1 MFKLGGQ
8 ADQGTGIM
16 STVEPKQTMK
26 QNPYTGYAIGGRIGL
41 QKGKG
46 VFDFFSPEV
55 VTDEERATRS
65 DIYPFE
71 TRDSEELLNALSY
84 TPLGRAGSGLN
95 ILKQAGKYGTKPD
108 FYTGVSGQARRTLED
123 APFLSNQYI
132 REALRPYAS
141 GAAETLKQAGTGIK
155 DFARKYGIAT
165 GIGAGGAGTV
175 YGALSSDEDKKQPIT
190 DQKLGLGLDNLSAN
204 FGPGISGRS
213 EERELLEKEGV
224 IKPPPGRKDNEYL
237 DTDKSKPFN
246 LLDEVKKESREL
258 RELLGRDDD
267 ISKAEAALVLSEA
280 LGTPGTI
287 AQKIQKG
294 LKAAV
299 PLKKAKAEQDKAI
312 TLTAYKLAKE
322 KEQQQ
327 IRAGTLPGSIR
338 ELEYQAKSLKD
349 SGDPKY
355 ANMSVQQII
364 NENIRAAKP
373 MSPES
378 KARTEV
384 LLADR
389 QIIRDATNSLLQ
401 DKNTLDKLDPIK
413 DKAKY
418 DKTKE
423 LYDKKFKEFERD
435 YLSAPE
441 FKSLYEG
448 IYNIFAPQI
457 TSRTMKA
464 VGGSAEDE
472 KEPDVIAS
480 DVNFGGTTTPI
491 KPVQKLD
498 YATLRDR
505 LPKEINDQVVQLL
518 ASSEQALQD
527 FAYITSQNDVNN
539 FNVRYGV
546 NLIIPPAQQ
555 TS

>member
-1 MFKLGGQ
+1 MYNIFKRPMFKLGGQ

-16 STVEPKQTMK
+16 STVEPKQTMR
-26 QNPYTGYAIGGRIGL
+26 QNPYTGYAIGGRIGYAQAGPVKFQDSPFYKPGMGIMESREAYDQYIADRNKKL
-41 QKGKG
+41 FEEDPGIQKYMQSIEPRPISERESILKILRDQGA
-46 VFDFFSPEV
+46 FSDVRGRPTFVMEEEAIKKFKEGDV
-55 VTDEERATRS
+55 EKTSKSFEAQARDEERA
-65 DIYPFE
+65 
-71 TRDSEELLNALSY
+71 AL
-84 TPLGRAGSGLN
+84 
-95 ILKQAGKYGTKPD
+95 
-108 FYTGVSGQARRTLED
+108 ARTQ
-123 APFLSNQYI
+123 P
-132 REALRPYAS
+132 
-141 GAAETLKQAGTGIK
+141 
-155 DFARKYGIAT
+155 
-165 GIGAGGAGTV
+165 TV
-175 YGALSSDEDKKQPIT
+175 PSQS
-190 DQKLGLGLDNLSAN
+190 KL
-204 FGPGISGRS
+204 
-213 EERELLEKEGV
+213 
-224 IKPPPGRKDNEYL
+224 PPGMKDNEYD
-237 DTDKSKPFN
+237 DTSRSKPFN
-246 LLDEVKKESREL
+246 LLDEVRRESGELKEI
-258 RELLGRDDD
+258 LGRDDD
-267 ISKAEAALVLSEA
+267 ILKAEAAYVLSEA

-327 IRAGTLPGSIR
+327 IRAGTLPTSIR
-338 ELEYQAKSLKD
+338 EAEYIARSLKE
-349 SGDPKY
+349 SGDPRY
-355 ANMSVQQII
+355 AGMSVQQIM
-364 NENIRAAKP
+364 NENIRAARP

-389 QIIRDATNSLLQ
+389 QIIRDTTNSLLKAKG
-401 DKNTLDKLDPIK
+401 DLEKLDPVK

-423 LYDKKFKEFERD
+423 LYDRSFRQFERD

-448 IYNIFAPQI
+448 IYNIFAPQM

-464 VGGSAEDE
+464 GGGLTEDE
-472 KEPDVIAS
+472 NEPDVVTS
-480 DVNFGGTTTPI
+480 NVNFGGTTTPI

-539 FNVRYGV
+539 FNVKYGV

>member
-1 MFKLGGQ
+1 MYNVFKRPMFKMGGMT
-8 ADQGTGIM
+8 QGTGIM
-16 STVEPKQTMK
+16 SHVEPRPQ
-26 QNPYTGYAIGGRIGL
+26 YFGGGRIGYAQAGQVTDPFTYFAPTNIPRAGQTGFTPSSRL
-41 QKGKG
+41 QDRFQRFKEMPTYVPFKENIDLDKILIEEGIITEDTPITERLKARELYKTRGTQGTTEKG
-46 VFDFFSPEV
+46 VGS
-55 VTDEERATRS
+55 TR
-65 DIYPFE
+65 
-71 TRDSEELLNALSY
+71 
-84 TPLGRAGSGLN
+84 
-95 ILKQAGKYGTKPD
+95 
-108 FYTGVSGQARRTLED
+108 ED
-123 APFLSNQYI
+123 LAF
-132 REALRPYAS
+132 
-141 GAAETLKQAGTGIK
+141 
-155 DFARKYGIAT
+155 AT
-165 GIGAGGAGTV
+165 GLGE
-175 YGALSSDEDKKQPIT
+175 SKIT
-190 DQKLGLGLDNLSAN
+190 
-204 FGPGISGRS
+204 
-213 EERELLEKEGV
+213 
-224 IKPPPGRKDNEYL
+224 PPPPPPKKDPNFVET
-237 DTDKSKPFN
+237 DTSKPFN
-246 LLDEVKKESREL
+246 LLDEVRKESGEL
-258 RELLGRDDD
+258 RALLGQDDD

-287 AQKIQKG
+287 AQKIQRG

-299 PLKKAKAEQDKAI
+299 PLKKARVEQDKAI

-327 IRAGTLPGSIR
+327 IRAGTLPTSIR
-338 ELEYQAKSLKD
+338 EAEYIAKSLKE
-349 SGDPKY
+349 SGDPRY
-355 ANMSVQQII
+355 ADMSIQQIM
-364 NENIRAAKP
+364 NENISAAKP

-389 QIIRDATNSLLQ
+389 QIIRDTTDKLLKAKS
-401 DKNTLDKLDPIK
+401 DLEKLDPVK

-423 LYDKKFKEFERD
+423 LYDKNFREFERD

-441 FKSLYEG
+441 FKSLYG
-448 IYNIFAPQI
+448 GVYNIFAPQM
-457 TSRTMKA
+457 TSRTMRA
-464 VGGSAEDE
+464 AGGPTEDE
-472 KEPDVIAS
+472 TESDVVAS
-480 DVNFGGTTTPI
+480 NVNFGGTTTPI

-539 FNVRYGV
+539 FNVKYGV

>member
-16 STVEPKQTMK
+16 STVEPKQTMR
-26 QNPYTGYAIGGRIGL
+26 QNPYTGYAIGGRIGYANGPGPFGITPPIPPVAGQTGFTPSSRL
-41 QKGKG
+41 QDRFQRFK
-46 VFDFFSPEV
+46 DMP
-55 VTDEERATRS
+55 TY
-65 DIYPFE
+65 IPFKE
-71 TRDSEELLNALSY
+71 TIDLD
-84 TPLGRAGSGLN
+84 N
-95 ILKQAGKYGTKPD
+95 ILIQEGIITEDTPILERLKARELYKTRGTQGTTEKGIGS
-108 FYTGVSGQARRTLED
+108 TRED
-123 APFLSNQYI
+123 LAF
-132 REALRPYAS
+132 
-141 GAAETLKQAGTGIK
+141 
-155 DFARKYGIAT
+155 AT
-165 GIGAGGAGTV
+165 GLGE
-175 YGALSSDEDKKQPIT
+175 SKIT
-190 DQKLGLGLDNLSAN
+190 
-204 FGPGISGRS
+204 
-213 EERELLEKEGV
+213 
-224 IKPPPGRKDNEYL
+224 PPPPKKNSEFVET
-237 DTDKSKPFN
+237 DTSKPFN
-246 LLDEVKKESREL
+246 LLDEVRKESGEL
-258 RELLGRDDD
+258 RELLGKDDNLT
-267 ISKAEAALVLSEA
+267 AEGALILSEA

-299 PLKKAKAEQDKAI
+299 PLARSRKEQDKAI

-327 IRAGTLPGSIR
+327 IRAGTLPTSIR
-338 ELEYQAKSLKD
+338 EAEYIAKSLKK

-355 ANMSVQQII
+355 ANMTIQQIM
-364 NENIRAAKP
+364 NENIKAARP

-389 QIIRDATNSLLQ
+389 QIIRDTTDKLLKAKS
-401 DKNTLDKLDPIK
+401 DLEKLDPVK
-413 DKAKY
+413 DKVKY

-423 LYDKKFKEFERD
+423 LYDKSFREFNRD

-448 IYNIFAPQI
+448 IYNIFAPQM
-457 TSRTMKA
+457 TSRTMK
-464 VGGSAEDE
+464 VEGGLTEDE
-472 KEPDVIAS
+472 KEPDVVTS
-480 DVNFGGTTTPI
+480 NVDFGGTTTPI
-491 KPVQKLD
+491 KPVEKLD

-539 FNVRYGV
+539 FNVKYGV

-555 TS
+555 TA

>member
-1 MFKLGGQ
+1 
-8 ADQGTGIM
+8 M
-16 STVEPKQTMK
+16 STVEPKQTMR
-26 QNPYTGYAIGGRIGL
+26 QNPYTGYAVGGRIGYANGPGPFGITPPIPPVAGQTGFTPSSRL
-41 QKGKG
+41 QDRFQRFK
-46 VFDFFSPEV
+46 DMP
-55 VTDEERATRS
+55 TY
-65 DIYPFE
+65 IPFKE
-71 TRDSEELLNALSY
+71 TIDLD
-84 TPLGRAGSGLN
+84 N
-95 ILKQAGKYGTKPD
+95 ILIQEGIITEDTPISERLKARELYKTRGTQGTTEKGIGS
-108 FYTGVSGQARRTLED
+108 TRED
-123 APFLSNQYI
+123 LAF
-132 REALRPYAS
+132 
-141 GAAETLKQAGTGIK
+141 
-155 DFARKYGIAT
+155 AT
-165 GIGAGGAGTV
+165 GLGE
-175 YGALSSDEDKKQPIT
+175 SKIT
-190 DQKLGLGLDNLSAN
+190 
-204 FGPGISGRS
+204 
-213 EERELLEKEGV
+213 
-224 IKPPPGRKDNEYL
+224 PPPPKKDPNFVET
-237 DTDKSKPFN
+237 DTSKPFN
-246 LLDEVKKESREL
+246 LLDEVRKESQEL
-258 RELLGRDDD
+258 RTLLGQDEGTL
-267 ISKAEAALVLSEA
+267 KAEAALVLSEA

-287 AQKIQKG
+287 AQKIQRG

-299 PLKKAKAEQDKAI
+299 PLKKARAEQDKAI

-327 IRAGTLPGSIR
+327 IRAGTLPTSIR
-338 ELEYQAKSLKD
+338 EAEYVAKSLKE
-349 SGDPKY
+349 SGDPRY
-355 ANMSVQQII
+355 ANMSIQQIM
-364 NENIRAAKP
+364 NENLRAAKP
-373 MSPES
+373 MSSQE

-413 DKAKY
+413 DKVKY

-423 LYDKKFKEFERD
+423 LYDKKFREFERD
-435 YLSAPE
+435 YLSVPE
-441 FKSLYEG
+441 FKSLYEST
-448 IYNIFAPQI
+448 YNIFAPQM
-457 TSRTMKA
+457 TSRTMRA

-505 LPKEINDQVVQLL
+505 LPKEINDQVIQLL

-539 FNVRYGV
+539 FNVKYGV

>member
-1 MFKLGGQ
+1 MR
-8 ADQGTGIM
+8 
-16 STVEPKQTMK
+16 
-26 QNPYTGYAIGGRIGL
+26 QNPYTGYAIDGRIGL

-141 GAAETLKQAGTGIK
+141 GATETLKQAGTGIK

-165 GIGAGGAGTV
+165 GIGAGGAGTI
-175 YGALSSDEDKKQPIT
+175 YGALSGDENQKQPIT

-213 EERELLEKEGV
+213 EERELLEKKV
-224 IKPPPGRKDNEYL
+224 NIPAPGMKDNKYSET
-237 DTDKSKPFN
+237 DTSKPFN
-246 LLDEVKKESREL
+246 LLDEVKKESGEL

-299 PLKKAKAEQDKAI
+299 PLRKAKAEQDKAI

-327 IRAGTLPGSIR
+327 IRAGTLPTSIR
-338 ELEYQAKSLKD
+338 EAEYVAKSLKE
-349 SGDPKY
+349 SGDPRY
-355 ANMSVQQII
+355 ANMSVQQIM
-364 NENIRAAKP
+364 NENLRAAKP

-378 KARTEV
+378 EARAKV

-389 QIIRDATNSLLQ
+389 ETIRDTTKNLLKT
-401 DKNTLDKLDPIK
+401 KNDLDRLDPIK

-418 DKTKE
+418 DKLKE
-423 LYDKKFKEFERD
+423 IYDSNFKEFERN
-435 YLSAPE
+435 YLSVPE
-441 FKSLYEG
+441 FKSLFEST
-448 IYNIFAPQI
+448 YNIFAPQI
-457 TSRTMKA
+457 TSRTMRA

-480 DVNFGGTTTPI
+480 NVNFGGTTTPI

-505 LPKEINDQVVQLL
+505 LPKEINDQVIQLL

-539 FNVRYGV
+539 FNVKYGV

>member
-16 STVEPKQTMK
+16 STVEPKQTMR
-26 QNPYTGYAIGGRIGL
+26 QNPYTGYAIGGRIGYAN
-41 QKGKG
+41 GPG
-46 VFDFFSPEV
+46 
-55 VTDEERATRS
+55 
-65 DIYPFE
+65 PFGI
-71 TRDSEELLNALSY
+71 
-84 TPLGRAGSGLN
+84 TPPIPPVAGQTGFTPSSRFQDRFQRFKEMPTYIPFKEN
-95 ILKQAGKYGTKPD
+95 ID
-108 FYTGVSGQARRTLED
+108 
-123 APFLSNQYI
+123 
-132 REALRPYAS
+132 
-141 GAAETLKQAGTGIK
+141 
-155 DFARKYGIAT
+155 
-165 GIGAGGAGTV
+165 
-175 YGALSSDEDKKQPIT
+175 
-190 DQKLGLGLDNLSAN
+190 LDNLLLQE
-204 FGPGISGRS
+204 GIITEDTPIS
-213 EERELLEKEGV
+213 ERLKARELYKTRGTQGTTEKSIGSTEEDLAFATGLGESK
-224 IKPPPGRKDNEYL
+224 ITPPPPKLPPGMKDNEYD
-237 DTDKSKPFN
+237 DTSRSKPFN
-246 LLDEVKKESREL
+246 LLDEVKKESGEL

-287 AQKIQKG
+287 AQKIQRG

-299 PLKKAKAEQDKAI
+299 PLKKARAEQDKAI

-327 IRAGTLPGSIR
+327 IRAGTLPTSIR
-338 ELEYQAKSLKD
+338 EAEYIARSLKE
-349 SGDPKY
+349 SGDPRY
-355 ANMSVQQII
+355 ANMSVQQIM

-373 MSPES
+373 MSAES

-389 QIIRDATNSLLQ
+389 QIIRDTADNLLKAKS
-401 DKNTLDKLDPIK
+401 DLEKLDPVK

-423 LYDKKFKEFERD
+423 LYDKNFKQFERD

-448 IYNIFAPQI
+448 VYNIFSPQM
-457 TSRTMKA
+457 TSRTMRA
-464 VGGSAEDE
+464 EGGLTEDE

-480 DVNFGGTTTPI
+480 NVNFGGTTTPV

-498 YATLRDR
+498 YDTLRDR

-539 FNVRYGV
+539 FNVKYGV

>member
-8 ADQGTGIM
+8 ADQGSGIM
-16 STVEPKQTMK
+16 STVEPKRTMR
-26 QNPYTGYAIGGRIGL
+26 QNPYTGYAIGGRIMAQEGYNP
-41 QKGKG
+41 
-46 VFDFFSPEV
+46 FTYFSPEV

-71 TRDSEELLNALSY
+71 KRDSAEILNALSY

-95 ILKQAGKYGTKPD
+95 ILRQAGKYGAKNKPD
-108 FYTGVSGQARRTLED
+108 FYTGVSGQAQRALDD

-132 REALRPYAS
+132 REAVRPYAS

-165 GIGAGGAGTV
+165 GVGAGGAGTV
-175 YGALSSDEDKKQPIT
+175 YGALRGDEDPRQPIT
-190 DQKLGLGLDNLSAN
+190 DKKFGLDEESGEFAT
-204 FGPGISGRS
+204 GISK
-213 EERELLEKEGV
+213 ERELLKKEGV
-224 IKPPPGRKDNEYL
+224 ITPPPGRKDNKYGE
-237 DTDKSKPFN
+237 TETSKPFN
-246 LLDEVKKESREL
+246 LLDEVKKESQEL
-258 RELLGRDDD
+258 RTLLGQDDD
-267 ISKAEAALVLSEA
+267 TLKAEAALVLSEA

-287 AQKIQKG
+287 AQKIQRG

-299 PLKKAKAEQDKAI
+299 PLKKARAEQDKAI

-327 IRAGTLPGSIR
+327 IRAGTLPTSIR
-338 ELEYQAKSLKD
+338 EAEYVAKSLKE
-349 SGDPKY
+349 SGDPRY
-355 ANMSVQQII
+355 ADMTIQQII
-364 NENIRAAKP
+364 NENIKPEKKITEEQRAVISRLKG
-373 MSPES
+373 SEQS
-378 KARTEV
+378 IIDKA
-384 LLADR
+384 
-389 QIIRDATNSLLQ
+389 NSL
-401 DKNTLDKLDPIK
+401 NTKELTLNRLDPVK

-418 DKTKE
+418 EKTKE
-423 LYDKKFKEFERD
+423 LYNKELQDFYRD
-435 YLSAPE
+435 YLSLPE
-441 FKSLYEG
+441 FKGQYPG
-448 IYNIFAPQI
+448 IYNEFNPKI
-457 TSRTMKA
+457 TSRVNKYE
-464 VGGSAEDE
+464 GGLTEEEKE

-480 DVNFGGTTTPI
+480 NVNFGGTTTPI

-539 FNVRYGV
+539 FNVKYGV
-546 NLIIPPAQQ
+546 NLIIPPVQQ
-555 TS
+555 TT

>member
-16 STVEPKQTMK
+16 STVEPKQTMR
-26 QNPYTGYAIGGRIGL
+26 QNPYTGYAIGGRIGYANGPGPFGITPPIPPVAGQTGFTPSSRL
-41 QKGKG
+41 QDRFQRFK
-46 VFDFFSPEV
+46 DMP
-55 VTDEERATRS
+55 TY
-65 DIYPFE
+65 IPFKE
-71 TRDSEELLNALSY
+71 TIDLD
-84 TPLGRAGSGLN
+84 N
-95 ILKQAGKYGTKPD
+95 ILIQEGIITEDTPILERLKARELYKTRGTQGTTEKGIGS
-108 FYTGVSGQARRTLED
+108 TRED
-123 APFLSNQYI
+123 LAF
-132 REALRPYAS
+132 
-141 GAAETLKQAGTGIK
+141 
-155 DFARKYGIAT
+155 AT
-165 GIGAGGAGTV
+165 GLGE
-175 YGALSSDEDKKQPIT
+175 SKIT
-190 DQKLGLGLDNLSAN
+190 
-204 FGPGISGRS
+204 
-213 EERELLEKEGV
+213 
-224 IKPPPGRKDNEYL
+224 PPPPKKNSEFVET
-237 DTDKSKPFN
+237 DTSKPFN
-246 LLDEVKKESREL
+246 LLDEVRKESGEL
-258 RELLGRDDD
+258 RELLGKDDNLT
-267 ISKAEAALVLSEA
+267 AEGALILSEA

-299 PLKKAKAEQDKAI
+299 PLARSRKEQDKAI

-327 IRAGTLPGSIR
+327 IRAGTLPTSIR
-338 ELEYQAKSLKD
+338 EAEYIAKSLKK

-355 ANMSVQQII
+355 ANMTIQQIM
-364 NENIRAAKP
+364 NENIKAARP

-389 QIIRDATNSLLQ
+389 QIIRDTTDKLLKAKS
-401 DKNTLDKLDPIK
+401 DLEKLDPVK
-413 DKAKY
+413 DKVKY

-423 LYDKKFKEFERD
+423 LYDKSFREFNRD

-448 IYNIFAPQI
+448 IYNIFAPQM
-457 TSRTMKA
+457 TSRTMK
-464 VGGSAEDE
+464 VEGGLTEDE
-472 KEPDVIAS
+472 KEPDVVTS
-480 DVNFGGTTTPI
+480 NVDFGGTTTPI
-491 KPVQKLD
+491 KPVEKLD

-539 FNVRYGV
+539 FNVKYGV

>member
-1 MFKLGGQ
+1 MYNVFKRPMFKLGGQ

-16 STVEPKQTMK
+16 STVEPKQPIR
-26 QNPYTGYAIGGRIGL
+26 QNPYTGYAIGGRIGYA
-41 QKGKG
+41 QAGQ
-46 VFDFFSPEV
+46 
-55 VTDEERATRS
+55 VTDPFTYFAPKNIPQVGISQANREENYFPTSSYSTRGQRL
-65 DIYPFE
+65 FE
-71 TRDSEELLNALSY
+71 KMKSGEG
-84 TPLGRAGSGLN
+84 PLGSSYIPFKETMDLDNLLIQEGIINENTPISERLKARELYKTRGIQGTTEKSIGS
-95 ILKQAGKYGTKPD
+95 TE
-108 FYTGVSGQARRTLED
+108 ED
-123 APFLSNQYI
+123 LS
-132 REALRPYAS
+132 
-141 GAAETLKQAGTGIK
+141 
-155 DFARKYGIAT
+155 FAT
-165 GIGAGGAGTV
+165 GIGG
-175 YGALSSDEDKKQPIT
+175 
-190 DQKLGLGLDNLSAN
+190 QKTT
-204 FGPGISGRS
+204 
-213 EERELLEKEGV
+213 
-224 IKPPPGRKDNEYL
+224 PPPPPPPKKEPEYKE
-237 DTDKSKPFN
+237 TFN
-246 LLDEVKKESREL
+246 LIDEVKKESQEL
-258 RELLGRDDD
+258 RALLGQDDD

-287 AQKIQKG
+287 AQKIQRG

-299 PLKKAKAEQDKAI
+299 PLKKAKVEQDKAI

-327 IRAGTLPGSIR
+327 IRAGTLPTSIR
-338 ELEYQAKSLKD
+338 EAEYIAKSLKE

-355 ANMSVQQII
+355 ANMSVQQIM
-364 NENIRAAKP
+364 NENISAAKP
-373 MSPES
+373 MSSES

-389 QIIRDATNSLLQ
+389 QIIRDAADSLLQ
-401 DKNTLDKLDPIK
+401 EKNNLDRLDPIK

-423 LYDKKFKEFERD
+423 LYDKKFRQFERD

-441 FKSLYEG
+441 FKSLYGG
-448 IYNIFAPQI
+448 IYNVFAPQI
-457 TSRTMKA
+457 TSRTMRA
-464 VGGSAEDE
+464 AGGPTEDE
-472 KEPDVIAS
+472 TES
-480 DVNFGGTTTPI
+480 DVVASNVDFGGTTTPI

-505 LPKEINDQVVQLL
+505 LPKEINDQVIQLL

-539 FNVRYGV
+539 FNVKYGV

>member
-1 MFKLGGQ
+1 MFNIFKRPMFKLGGQ

-16 STVEPKQTMK
+16 STVEPKQTMR

-41 QKGKG
+41 KKGKG

-71 TRDSEELLNALSY
+71 QRNAEGLLNF
-84 TPLGRAGSGLN
+84 TPLGRVGSGLK
-95 ILKQAGKYGTKPD
+95 ILRQAGRFPEFPAGYPSRDLT
-108 FYTGVSGQARRTLED
+108 Q

-141 GAAETLKQAGTGIK
+141 GATETLKQAGTGIK
-155 DFARKYGIAT
+155 DFAKKYGIAT
-165 GIGAGGAGTV
+165 GIGTVGAGTV
-175 YGALSSDEDKKQPIT
+175 YGALSGDEDQKQPIT
-190 DQKLGLGLDNLSAN
+190 NQKLGLDEESGEFAT
-204 FGPGISGRS
+204 GISK
-213 EERELLEKEGV
+213 ERELLKKEGV
-224 IKPPPGRKDNEYL
+224 ITPPPGMKDNKYGET
-237 DTDKSKPFN
+237 DTSKPFN
-246 LLDEVKKESREL
+246 LLDEVRKESAEL
-258 RELLGRDDD
+258 KELLGRDDD
-267 ISKAEAALVLSEA
+267 ISKAEAAFVLSEA

-287 AQKIQKG
+287 AEKIQKG

-299 PLKKAKAEQDKAI
+299 PLKKARAEQDKAI

-327 IRAGTLPGSIR
+327 IRAGTLPTSIR
-338 ELEYQAKSLKD
+338 EAEYIARSLKE
-349 SGDPKY
+349 SGDPRY
-355 ANMSVQQII
+355 ANMSVQQIM

-378 KARTEV
+378 RARTEV
-384 LLADR
+384 LVTDR
-389 QIIRDATNSLLQ
+389 QIIRDTTDKLLKAKS
-401 DKNTLDKLDPIK
+401 DLEKLDPVK
-413 DKAKY
+413 DKVKY

-423 LYDKKFKEFERD
+423 LYDKSFREFERD

-448 IYNIFAPQI
+448 IYNIFAPQM

-464 VGGSAEDE
+464 EGGLTEDE
-472 KEPDVIAS
+472 KEPDVIS
-480 DVNFGGTTTPI
+480 SNVNFGGTTTPI

-539 FNVRYGV
+539 FNVKYGV
-546 NLIIPPAQQ
+546 NLIIPPVQQ

>member
-16 STVEPKQTMK
+16 STVEPKQTMR
-26 QNPYTGYAIGGRIGL
+26 QNPYTGYAIGGRIGYANGPGPFGITPPIPPVAGQTGFTPSSRL
-41 QKGKG
+41 QDRFQRFKEMPTYVPFKENIDLDKILIEEGIITEDTPITERLKARELYKTRGTQGTTEKGIG
-46 VFDFFSPEV
+46 STREDLAF
-55 VTDEERATRS
+55 ATGLGES
-65 DIYPFE
+65 KITPPPPKK
-71 TRDSEELLNALSY
+71 DSE
-84 TPLGRAGSGLN
+84 
-95 ILKQAGKYGTKPD
+95 
-108 FYTGVSGQARRTLED
+108 FV
-123 APFLSNQYI
+123 
-132 REALRPYAS
+132 
-141 GAAETLKQAGTGIK
+141 ET
-155 DFARKYGIAT
+155 
-165 GIGAGGAGTV
+165 
-175 YGALSSDEDKKQPIT
+175 
-190 DQKLGLGLDNLSAN
+190 
-204 FGPGISGRS
+204 
-213 EERELLEKEGV
+213 
-224 IKPPPGRKDNEYL
+224 
-237 DTDKSKPFN
+237 DTSKPFN
-246 LLDEVKKESREL
+246 LLDEVRKESGEL
-258 RELLGRDDD
+258 RELLGRDDN

-287 AQKIQKG
+287 AQKIQRG

-327 IRAGTLPGSIR
+327 IRAGTLPTSIR
-338 ELEYQAKSLKD
+338 EAEYIARSLKE

-355 ANMSVQQII
+355 ANMSVQQIM
-364 NENIRAAKP
+364 NENIRAARP

-389 QIIRDATNSLLQ
+389 QTIRDTADNLLKAKS
-401 DKNTLDKLDPIK
+401 DLEKLDPVK
-413 DKAKY
+413 DKARY

-423 LYDKKFKEFERD
+423 LYDKNFRQFERD

-464 VGGSAEDE
+464 GGGLTEDE
-472 KEPDVIAS
+472 KEPDVVTS
-480 DVNFGGTTTPI
+480 NVDFGGTTTPI
-491 KPVQKLD
+491 KPVEKLD

-539 FNVRYGV
+539 FNVKYGV

>member
-1 MFKLGGQ
+1 MGGQ

-16 STVEPKQTMK
+16 STVEPKQTMR
-26 QNPYTGYAIGGRIGL
+26 QNPYTGYAIGGRIGYANGPGPFGITPPIPPVAGQTGFTPSSRL
-41 QKGKG
+41 QDRFQRFK
-46 VFDFFSPEV
+46 DMP
-55 VTDEERATRS
+55 TY
-65 DIYPFE
+65 IPFKE
-71 TRDSEELLNALSY
+71 TIDLD
-84 TPLGRAGSGLN
+84 N
-95 ILKQAGKYGTKPD
+95 ILIQEGIITEDTPISERLKARELYKTRGTQGTKEKGIGS
-108 FYTGVSGQARRTLED
+108 TRED
-123 APFLSNQYI
+123 LAF
-132 REALRPYAS
+132 
-141 GAAETLKQAGTGIK
+141 
-155 DFARKYGIAT
+155 AT
-165 GIGAGGAGTV
+165 GLGE
-175 YGALSSDEDKKQPIT
+175 SKIT
-190 DQKLGLGLDNLSAN
+190 
-204 FGPGISGRS
+204 
-213 EERELLEKEGV
+213 
-224 IKPPPGRKDNEYL
+224 PPPPKKDPNFVET
-237 DTDKSKPFN
+237 DTSKPFN
-246 LLDEVKKESREL
+246 LLDEVRKESQEL
-258 RELLGRDDD
+258 RTLLGQDEGTL
-267 ISKAEAALVLSEA
+267 KAEAALVLSEA

-287 AQKIQKG
+287 AQKIQRG

-299 PLKKAKAEQDKAI
+299 PLKKARAEQDKAI

-327 IRAGTLPGSIR
+327 IRAGTLPTSIR
-338 ELEYQAKSLKD
+338 EAEYVAKSLKE
-349 SGDPKY
+349 SGDPRY
-355 ANMSVQQII
+355 ANMSIQQIM
-364 NENIRAAKP
+364 NENLRAAKP
-373 MSPES
+373 MSSQE

-413 DKAKY
+413 DKVKY

-423 LYDKKFKEFERD
+423 LYDKKFREFERD
-435 YLSAPE
+435 YLSVPE
-441 FKSLYEG
+441 FKSLYEST
-448 IYNIFAPQI
+448 YNIFAPQM
-457 TSRTMKA
+457 TSRTMRA

-505 LPKEINDQVVQLL
+505 LPKEINDQVIQLL

-539 FNVRYGV
+539 FNVKYGV

>member
-1 MFKLGGQ
+1 
-8 ADQGTGIM
+8 M
-16 STVEPKQTMK
+16 STVEPKQTMR
-26 QNPYTGYAIGGRIGL
+26 QNPYTGYAIGGRIGYA
-41 QKGKG
+41 QAGQVTDPFTYFAPSNIPKAGIPRIAETRDIG
-46 VFDFFSPEV
+46 FSPFSRMQEKFKSMPSIIPFKE
-55 VTDEERATRS
+55 TIDLDNILIQEGLLSENAPITERLAAREKYIKDTAEKTSKSFEAQARDEER
-65 DIYPFE
+65 
-71 TRDSEELLNALSY
+71 
-84 TPLGRAGSGLN
+84 
-95 ILKQAGKYGTKPD
+95 
-108 FYTGVSGQARRTLED
+108 
-123 APFLSNQYI
+123 
-132 REALRPYAS
+132 
-141 GAAETLKQAGTGIK
+141 
-155 DFARKYGIAT
+155 
-165 GIGAGGAGTV
+165 
-175 YGALSSDEDKKQPIT
+175 GALARTQPT
-190 DQKLGLGLDNLSAN
+190 T
-204 FGPGISGRS
+204 
-213 EERELLEKEGV
+213 
-224 IKPPPGRKDNEYL
+224 PPPSKLPPGMKDNEYD
-237 DTDKSKPFN
+237 DTSKSKPFN
-246 LLDEVKKESREL
+246 LLDEVRKESGEL
-258 RELLGRDDD
+258 RELLGRDDN

-287 AQKIQKG
+287 AEKIQKG
-294 LKAAV
+294 LKVAV
-299 PLKKAKAEQDKAI
+299 PLKKARAEQDKAI

-327 IRAGTLPGSIR
+327 IRAGTLPTSIR
-338 ELEYQAKSLKD
+338 EAEYIARSLKE

-355 ANMSVQQII
+355 ANMSVQQIM

-389 QIIRDATNSLLQ
+389 QIIRDATNSLLKA
-401 DKNTLDKLDPIK
+401 KNDLEKLDPVK

-423 LYDKKFKEFERD
+423 LYDKSLKEFERD

-457 TSRTMKA
+457 TSRTMK
-464 VGGSAEDE
+464 VEGGLTEDE

-480 DVNFGGTTTPI
+480 NIDFGGTTTPI
-491 KPVQKLD
+491 KPVEKLD

-505 LPKEINDQVVQLL
+505 LPKEINDQVIQLL

-539 FNVRYGV
+539 FNVKYGV

>member
-1 MFKLGGQ
+1 MFNIFKRPMFKLGGQ

-16 STVEPKQTMK
+16 STVEPKQTMR
-26 QNPYTGYAIGGRIGL
+26 QNPYTGYAIGGRIGYANGPGPFGITPPIPPVAGQTGFTPSSRL
-41 QKGKG
+41 QDRFQRFKEMPTYVPFKENIDLDKILIEEGIITEDTPITERLKARELYKTRGTQGTTEKGIG
-46 VFDFFSPEV
+46 STREDLAF
-55 VTDEERATRS
+55 ATGLGES
-65 DIYPFE
+65 KITPPPPKK
-71 TRDSEELLNALSY
+71 DSE
-84 TPLGRAGSGLN
+84 
-95 ILKQAGKYGTKPD
+95 
-108 FYTGVSGQARRTLED
+108 FV
-123 APFLSNQYI
+123 
-132 REALRPYAS
+132 
-141 GAAETLKQAGTGIK
+141 ET
-155 DFARKYGIAT
+155 
-165 GIGAGGAGTV
+165 
-175 YGALSSDEDKKQPIT
+175 
-190 DQKLGLGLDNLSAN
+190 
-204 FGPGISGRS
+204 
-213 EERELLEKEGV
+213 
-224 IKPPPGRKDNEYL
+224 
-237 DTDKSKPFN
+237 DTSKPFN
-246 LLDEVKKESREL
+246 LLDEVRKESGEL
-258 RELLGRDDD
+258 RELLGRDDN

-287 AQKIQKG
+287 AQKIQRG

-327 IRAGTLPGSIR
+327 IRAGTLPTSIR
-338 ELEYQAKSLKD
+338 EAEYIARSLKE

-355 ANMSVQQII
+355 ANMSVQQIM
-364 NENIRAAKP
+364 NENIRAARP

-389 QIIRDATNSLLQ
+389 QTIRDTADNLLKAKS
-401 DKNTLDKLDPIK
+401 DLEKLDPVK
-413 DKAKY
+413 DKARY

-423 LYDKKFKEFERD
+423 LYDKNFRQFERD

-464 VGGSAEDE
+464 GGGLTEDE
-472 KEPDVIAS
+472 KEPDVVTS
-480 DVNFGGTTTPI
+480 NVDFGGTTTPI
-491 KPVQKLD
+491 KPVEKLD

-539 FNVRYGV
+539 FNVKYGV

>member
-16 STVEPKQTMK
+16 STVEPKQTIR
-26 QNPYTGYAIGGRIGL
+26 QNPYTGYAIGGRIGYANGPGPFGITSPIPPVAGQTGFTPSSRL
-41 QKGKG
+41 QDRFQRFKEMPTYVPFKENI
-46 VFDFFSPEV
+46 DL
-55 VTDEERATRS
+55 DKILIEEGIITEDTPITERLKARELYKTRGTQGTTEKDVGS
-65 DIYPFE
+65 
-71 TRDSEELLNALSY
+71 TR
-84 TPLGRAGSGLN
+84 
-95 ILKQAGKYGTKPD
+95 
-108 FYTGVSGQARRTLED
+108 ED
-123 APFLSNQYI
+123 LAF
-132 REALRPYAS
+132 
-141 GAAETLKQAGTGIK
+141 
-155 DFARKYGIAT
+155 AT
-165 GIGAGGAGTV
+165 GLGE
-175 YGALSSDEDKKQPIT
+175 SKIT
-190 DQKLGLGLDNLSAN
+190 
-204 FGPGISGRS
+204 
-213 EERELLEKEGV
+213 
-224 IKPPPGRKDNEYL
+224 PPPPPPKKDPNFVET
-237 DTDKSKPFN
+237 DTSKPFN
-246 LLDEVKKESREL
+246 LLDEVRKESGEL
-258 RELLGRDDD
+258 RALLGQDDD

-287 AQKIQKG
+287 AQKIQRG

-299 PLKKAKAEQDKAI
+299 PLKKAKVEQDKAI

-364 NENIRAAKP
+364 NESIRAAKP

-378 KARTEV
+378 KARTEI

-389 QIIRDATNSLLQ
+389 QTIRDESQALI
-401 DKNTLDKLDPIK
+401 DKQRDLNKLDPTK
-413 DKAKY
+413 DKVKY
-418 DKTKE
+418 DKLKQ
-423 LYDKKFKEFERD
+423 LYDKDLEKFQTYLD
-435 YLSAPE
+435 YPE
-441 FKSLYEG
+441 FKFYFPNQYDLLSSQR
-448 IYNIFAPQI
+448 IMRA
-457 TSRTMKA
+457 A
-464 VGGSAEDE
+464 GGPTEDE
-472 KEPDVIAS
+472 TESDVVAS
-480 DVNFGGTTTPI
+480 NVNFGGTTTPI

-539 FNVRYGV
+539 FNVKYGV

>member
-1 MFKLGGQ
+1 MYNVFKRPMFKLGGQ

-16 STVEPKQTMK
+16 STVEPKQTMR
-26 QNPYTGYAIGGRIGL
+26 QNPYTGYAIGGRIGYA
-41 QKGKG
+41 QAGQ
-46 VFDFFSPEV
+46 VTDPFTYFSPSNIPKAGFAIDSSNQLSG
-55 VTDEERATRS
+55 TDLLRQAQQKFDEEQRAIQQANREKFGITSPEIKRG
-65 DIYPFE
+65 YGFLE
-71 TRDSEELLNALSY
+71 TDAQKVLREKGLS
-84 TPLGRAGSGLN
+84 TQLTAAERAKIESGLKAARETEEKIN
-95 ILKQAGKYGTKPD
+95 LYGPSEDVAVENIILKGEEKPKVNPPKYTETK
-108 FYTGVSGQARRTLED
+108 T
-123 APFLSNQYI
+123 
-132 REALRPYAS
+132 
-141 GAAETLKQAGTGIK
+141 
-155 DFARKYGIAT
+155 
-165 GIGAGGAGTV
+165 
-175 YGALSSDEDKKQPIT
+175 
-190 DQKLGLGLDNLSAN
+190 
-204 FGPGISGRS
+204 S
-213 EERELLEKEGV
+213 E
-224 IKPPPGRKDNEYL
+224 
-237 DTDKSKPFN
+237 FN
-246 LLDEVKKESREL
+246 LLDEVKKESQEL
-258 RELLGRDDD
+258 RALLGQDDD

-287 AQKIQKG
+287 AQKIQRG

-299 PLKKAKAEQDKAI
+299 PLKKAKREEDKAI

-327 IRAGTLPGSIR
+327 IRAGTLPTSIR
-338 ELEYQAKSLKD
+338 EAEYIARSLKE
-349 SGDPKY
+349 SGDPRY
-355 ANMSVQQII
+355 ANMSVQQIM
-364 NENIRAAKP
+364 NENISAAKP

-401 DKNTLDKLDPIK
+401 DKNNLDRLDPIK

-423 LYDKKFKEFERD
+423 LYDKKFREFERD

-448 IYNIFAPQI
+448 IYNIFVPQT
-457 TSRTMKA
+457 TSRTMRA
-464 VGGSAEDE
+464 AGGPTEDE
-472 KEPDVIAS
+472 TESDVVAS
-480 DVNFGGTTTPI
+480 NVNFGGTTTPI

-539 FNVRYGV
+539 FNVKYGV

>member
-16 STVEPKQTMK
+16 STVEPKQTMR
-26 QNPYTGYAIGGRIGL
+26 QNPYTGYAIGGRIGYAN
-41 QKGKG
+41 GPG
-46 VFDFFSPEV
+46 
-55 VTDEERATRS
+55 
-65 DIYPFE
+65 PFGI
-71 TRDSEELLNALSY
+71 
-84 TPLGRAGSGLN
+84 TPPIPPVAGQTGFTPSSRFQDRFQRFKEMPTYIPFKEN
-95 ILKQAGKYGTKPD
+95 ID
-108 FYTGVSGQARRTLED
+108 
-123 APFLSNQYI
+123 
-132 REALRPYAS
+132 
-141 GAAETLKQAGTGIK
+141 
-155 DFARKYGIAT
+155 
-165 GIGAGGAGTV
+165 
-175 YGALSSDEDKKQPIT
+175 
-190 DQKLGLGLDNLSAN
+190 LDNLLLQE
-204 FGPGISGRS
+204 GIITEDTPIS
-213 EERELLEKEGV
+213 ERLKARELYKTRGTQGTTEKSIGSTEEDLAFATGLGESK
-224 IKPPPGRKDNEYL
+224 ITPPPPKLPPGMKDNEYD
-237 DTDKSKPFN
+237 DTSRSKPFN
-246 LLDEVKKESREL
+246 LLDEVKKESGEL

-287 AQKIQKG
+287 AQKIQRG

-299 PLKKAKAEQDKAI
+299 PLKKARAEQDKAI

-327 IRAGTLPGSIR
+327 IRAGTLPTSIR
-338 ELEYQAKSLKD
+338 EAEYIARSLKE
-349 SGDPKY
+349 SGDPRY
-355 ANMSVQQII
+355 ANMSVQQIM

-373 MSPES
+373 MSAES

-389 QIIRDATNSLLQ
+389 QIIRDTADNLLKAKS
-401 DKNTLDKLDPIK
+401 DLEKLDPVK

-423 LYDKKFKEFERD
+423 LYDKNFREFERD

-448 IYNIFAPQI
+448 IYNIFAPQM

-464 VGGSAEDE
+464 EGGLTEDE
-472 KEPDVIAS
+472 KEPDVVTS
-480 DVNFGGTTTPI
+480 NVNFGGTTTPV

-539 FNVRYGV
+539 FNVKYGV

>member
-8 ADQGTGIM
+8 ADQGSGIM
-16 STVEPKQTMK
+16 STVEPKQTIR
-26 QNPYTGYAIGGRIGL
+26 QNPYTGYAVGGRIGY
-41 QKGKG
+41 QNAGP
-46 VFDFFSPEV
+46 VQVSNPFTYFAPENIPQV
-55 VTDEERATRS
+55 GISQNLSTPNYSTRGQRLLEKIRS
-65 DIYPFE
+65 GEGFLGSSYIPFKE
-71 TRDSEELLNALSY
+71 TMDLD
-84 TPLGRAGSGLN
+84 N
-95 ILKQAGKYGTKPD
+95 ILIQEGIINENTPI
-108 FYTGVSGQARRTLED
+108 SERLRARELYKT
-123 APFLSNQYI
+123 
-132 REALRPYAS
+132 REA
-141 GAAETLKQAGTGIK
+141 QGT
-155 DFARKYGIAT
+155 
-165 GIGAGGAGTV
+165 
-175 YGALSSDEDKKQPIT
+175 T
-190 DQKLGLGLDNLSAN
+190 DQKLGLGLDDLSAN
-204 FGPGISGRS
+204 FGTGISGRS
-213 EERELLEKEGV
+213 VEKEGV

-237 DTDKSKPFN
+237 DTDRSKPFN
-246 LLDEVKKESREL
+246 LLDEVKKESGEL

-287 AQKIQKG
+287 AEKIQKG

-327 IRAGTLPGSIR
+327 IRAGTLPTSIR
-338 ELEYQAKSLKD
+338 EAEYIARSLKE
-349 SGDPKY
+349 SGDPRY
-355 ANMSVQQII
+355 ANMSVQQIM
-364 NENIRAAKP
+364 NENISAAKP

-457 TSRTMKA
+457 TSRTMRA

-539 FNVRYGV
+539 FNVKYGV

>member
-16 STVEPKQTMK
+16 STVEPKKTIR
-26 QNPYTGYAIGGRIGL
+26 QNPYTGYAVGGRIGYA
-41 QKGKG
+41 QAGQ
-46 VFDFFSPEV
+46 
-55 VTDEERATRS
+55 VTD
-65 DIYPFE
+65 PFTYFAPSNIPKAGIPRIAE
-71 TRDSEELLNALSY
+71 TRDMGFSPFSRMQEKFKSMPSIIPFKEDIDLDNLLIQEGLLSKNAPITEILAARELY
-84 TPLGRAGSGLN
+84 KTR
-95 ILKQAGKYGTKPD
+95 
-108 FYTGVSGQARRTLED
+108 
-123 APFLSNQYI
+123 
-132 REALRPYAS
+132 
-141 GAAETLKQAGTGIK
+141 GIQ
-155 DFARKYGIAT
+155 DT
-165 GIGAGGAGTV
+165 
-175 YGALSSDEDKKQPIT
+175 T

-204 FGPGISGRS
+204 FGAGISGRNV
-213 EERELLEKEGV
+213 EKELLEKKV
-224 IKPPPGRKDNEYL
+224 NIPSPGMKDNKYTET
-237 DTDKSKPFN
+237 DTSKPFN
-246 LLDEVKKESREL
+246 LLDEVKKESGEL
-258 RELLGRDDD
+258 RELLGRDEGTLT
-267 ISKAEAALVLSEA
+267 AEAALVLSEA

-287 AQKIQKG
+287 AEKIQKG

-299 PLKKAKAEQDKAI
+299 PLKKARAEQDKAI

-327 IRAGTLPGSIR
+327 IRAGTLPTSIR
-338 ELEYQAKSLKD
+338 EAEYIARSLKE
-349 SGDPKY
+349 SGDPRY
-355 ANMSVQQII
+355 ADMSIQQIM

-373 MSPES
+373 LSPES

-389 QIIRDATNSLLQ
+389 QVIRDATNSLLQ
-401 DKNTLDKLDPIK
+401 DKNNLDKLDPVK

-448 IYNIFAPQI
+448 IYNIFAPQM

-464 VGGSAEDE
+464 VGGLTEDE

-480 DVNFGGTTTPI
+480 NVNFGGTTTPI

-505 LPKEINDQVVQLL
+505 LPKEINNQVVQLL

-539 FNVRYGV
+539 FNVKYGV

>member
-1 MFKLGGQ
+1 
-8 ADQGTGIM
+8 M
-16 STVEPKQTMK
+16 STVEPKQTMR
-26 QNPYTGYAIGGRIGL
+26 QNPYTGYAIDGRIGL

-141 GAAETLKQAGTGIK
+141 GATETLKQAGTGIK

-165 GIGAGGAGTV
+165 GIGAGGAGTI
-175 YGALSSDEDKKQPIT
+175 YGALSGDENQKQPIT

-237 DTDKSKPFN
+237 DTDRSKPFN
-246 LLDEVKKESREL
+246 LLDEVKKESGEL

-299 PLKKAKAEQDKAI
+299 PLRKAKAEQDKAI

-327 IRAGTLPGSIR
+327 IRAGTLPTSIR
-338 ELEYQAKSLKD
+338 EAEYVAKSLKE
-349 SGDPKY
+349 SGDPRY
-355 ANMSVQQII
+355 ANMSVQQIM
-364 NENIRAAKP
+364 NENLRAAKP

-378 KARTEV
+378 EARAKV

-389 QIIRDATNSLLQ
+389 ETIRDTTKNLLKT
-401 DKNTLDKLDPIK
+401 KNDLDKLDPIK

-418 DKTKE
+418 DKLKE
-423 LYDKKFKEFERD
+423 IYDSNFKEFERN
-435 YLSAPE
+435 YLSVPE
-441 FKSLYEG
+441 FKSLFEST
-448 IYNIFAPQI
+448 YNIFAPQI
-457 TSRTMKA
+457 TSRTMRA

-480 DVNFGGTTTPI
+480 NVNFGGTTTPI

-505 LPKEINDQVVQLL
+505 LPKEINDQVIQLL

-539 FNVRYGV
+539 FNVKYGV